1 MAAAHEFA
9 PLPTPTPPLLRAA
22 PHGMPR
28 GDLAGGGGGGAAA
41 VQPALARQ
49 TKARSAFLLTP
60 GQSALGMLRVV
71 VREAPKDLGV
81 EFGSWSNFFALVS
94 FHLNPFFFSSVY
106 SSDSSFLRVFTT
118 TTSPG

>member
-1 MAAAHEFA
+1 
-9 PLPTPTPPLLRAA
+9 
-22 PHGMPR
+22 MPR

-49 TKARSAFLLTP
+49 TKPRSAFLLTS
-60 GQSALGMLRVV
+60 GQSALGMVRVV